1 MRRILLPLAVAFAM
15 PAAPQGTAVDYF
27 AQAMVTDAEQWREY
41 GERMHEWAR
50 DFEADMEGS
59 MALLFSDRVMGSRV
73 VKGAPYSAEVVTE
86 ANRPLT
92 DGNVISR
99 KNVNRIYRDGQ
110 GRQREETYRD
120 GELRSIYISD
130 PVAGVTYA
138 LLPRKK
144 IAIASTRPS
153 VPTPPPTPRAEGRT
167 SGASVTR
174 SEDRRVVIRV
184 DDDDVPGSKQE
195 VRVQAFRV
203 DDDRDPDSALVA
215 PLPPIPP
222 VPPAPPAGDLAWAP
236 PPPMPDVPGVHSLR
250 FESTAALGKGTK
262 TPLGTRDFDGVK
274 AEGASTVWT
283 RAARNR
289 AFFLFESALT
299 REVLTSPD
307 LHLTVYSRYNDPR
320 VGESIYRLAAVK
332 RAEPAADLFKV
343 PADYAVK
350 ARRAT
355 PAPTPPAPSP
365 PPPPPRG

>member
-15 PAAPQGTAVDYF
+15 PAAAQGTAVDYF

-236 PPPMPDVPGVHSLR
+236 PPPMPYAPGVQTLL
-250 FESTAALGKGTK
+250 FDSTAAPRKSTK
-262 TPLGTRDFDGVK
+262 TPHRTREFDGIK

-283 RAARNR
+283 IPAGKIGNRNPINV
-289 AFFLFESALT
+289 T
-299 REVLTSPD
+299 REVWTSPD